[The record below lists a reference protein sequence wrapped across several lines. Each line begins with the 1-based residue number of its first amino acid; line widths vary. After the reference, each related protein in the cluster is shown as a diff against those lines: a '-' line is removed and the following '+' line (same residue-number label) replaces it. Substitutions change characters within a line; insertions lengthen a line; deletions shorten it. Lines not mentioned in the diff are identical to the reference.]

1 MDDGMSMQV
10 GGYRASVLLD
20 SVSPAGARITTMEW
34 RYPRFIHAEVMTYRM
49 LSRNTSSSRAI
60 PLKKM
65 IGQVWH
71 DPAYPVYWGRNQS
84 GMQAREELIG
94 LRRWMAKKL
103 WYAGRYPAL
112 LGALAMNLVGIHKQ
126 IANRPL
132 EPWMWITL
140 VVTGSPVAFEN
151 VWRQRCHPDA
161 QPEFFLVANL
171 ARTCYNGSVPV
182 ERTLHAPFAD
192 HMDNGSINRGLI
204 KRVSTARAARTSY
217 VVHGR
222 VERSMSADIALYRR
236 LHLDSSDGEVPHT
249 SPAEHVL
256 TAHEDPNYRSG
267 NAIGWVQHREEVDPY
282 FVHWNRGVVV

>member
-1 MDDGMSMQV
+1 MTA
-10 GGYRASVLLD
+10 GGFRASVILD
-20 SVSPAGARITTMEW
+20 SVSPAGARVTTMEW
-34 RYPRFIHAEVMTYRM
+34 RYPRFIHSEVMTYRM

-60 PLKKM
+60 PVKKL
-65 IGQVWH
+65 ISQVLH
-71 DPAYPVYWGRNQS
+71 EPAAPVFWGKSQS
-84 GMQAREELIG
+84 GMQAREELTG
-94 LRRWMAKKL
+94 LSRWAARQL
-103 WYAGRYPAL
+103 WHGGRYPAI
-112 LGALAMNLVGIHKQ
+112 LGALAMNLIGVHKQ
-126 IANRPL
+126 VANRPL

-140 VVTGSPVAFEN
+140 IATGAPVAFDA

-161 QPEFFLVANL
+161 QPEFNLLANL

-192 HMDNGSINRGLI
+192 HMDNGAISRGLI

-222 VERSMSADIALYRR
+222 IERSMSADIALYRR
-236 LHLDSSDGEVPHT
+236 LHLDSSDDEVPHT

-256 TAHEDPNYRSG
+256 TAHEDPTYRSG

-282 FVHWNRGVVV
+282 FIRWTEGVVA